1 MGESSFLNVEYEWLD
16 IGRKMHMKIC
26 DVHTTLRDIA
36 IELNIDVVK
45 LSRMERGIIKPD
57 LSLYEVLKNG
67 DTTNGEV

>member
-1 MGESSFLNVEYEWLD
+1 
-16 IGRKMHMKIC
+16 MHMKIC